1 MNFPTLIRA
10 DFNYLVFNSPPLD
23 PIRHNIYRVNIFNII
38 LLLKLK
44 FPKFVENTT
53 FEKHKKIWHERILA
67 WQAINLHFYAH
78 SGEVDVRTPTFGKN
92 ILPQSSG
99 IRATFHIS
107 WCIPHYFRGLLFWFC
122 FWSSCRNQSDTP
134 NIPLYDCSHIII
146 PPHGYSDMANRFKA
160 ESM

>member
-1 MNFPTLIRA
+1 MRA
-10 DFNYLVFNSPPLD
+10 EFHYLVFNSPPLD

-53 FEKHKKIWHERILA
+53 FEKHPKIWH
-67 WQAINLHFYAH
+67 AINLHFYAH

-122 FWSSCRNQSDTP
+122 FWSSCRNQSEVEMIHQTYPFTTVAISLSRHMEIVIWLTD
-134 NIPLYDCSHIII
+134 LKRKVCKY
-146 PPHGYSDMANRFKA
+146 
-160 ESM
+160 